1 MSHDDKGAGS
11 PSLILD
17 PHQLAA
23 IERAKRR
30 LEELRRKRSS
40 SREALEA
47 LEAEYE
53 RARVRLDALTG
64 GERTVPAYRH
74 TTSPMPRKLVESLEE
89 TIRRAGAAREP
100 GHSHRDG
107 DH

>member
-1 MSHDDKGAGS
+1 M
-11 PSLILD
+11 ILD

-30 LEELRRKRSS
+30 PEELRRERSS
-40 SREALEA
+40 SAEALEA

-64 GERTVPAYRH
+64 GERTVPAYRRA
-74 TTSPMPRKLVESLEE
+74 TSPLPRNLVESLEE
-89 TIRRAGAAREP
+89 TIRRARAAKEP
-100 GHSHRDG
+100 ER
-107 DH
+107 